1 MSNTNWWDDMG
12 ILDFDSG
19 IVDKPKDVK
28 ASAGDVLDMLSSMG
42 IISGE
47 TPKKSTNKK
56 AVKVVKDITI
66 VNPEELDKAVVEAIK
81 VYDTAEG
88 LVIPDSDCT
97 HYWQIPSEGSWQIGV
112 CRDCNGEHWFCN
124 NWAVLQEYSDTKSG
138 FNNSPFPLTNPD
150 ALAEREAIK
159 DIEALD
165 GELLD
170 TNLGGAVA

>member
-1 MSNTNWWDDMG
+1 MSNSNWWDDMG

-97 HYWQIPSEGSWQIGV
+97 HYW
-112 CRDCNGEHWFCN
+112 
-124 NWAVLQEYSDTKSG
+124 AVLQEYSDTKSG